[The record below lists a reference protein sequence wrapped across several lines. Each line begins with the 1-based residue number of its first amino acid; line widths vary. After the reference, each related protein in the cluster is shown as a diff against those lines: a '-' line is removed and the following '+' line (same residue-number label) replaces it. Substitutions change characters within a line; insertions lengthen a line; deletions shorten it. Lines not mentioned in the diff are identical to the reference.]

1 MLDDVRAAQVNIFE
15 MFIDDMFSVISR
27 LMKGHYPSHHA
38 APELEQMTWLIIYGI
53 LEQYHQGQVSLDKH
67 S

>member
-38 APELEQMTWLIIYGI
+38 APESEQMIWLIIYGI
-53 LEQYHQGQVSLDKH
+53 LRAVPPGPGQPV
-67 S
+67 